1 MPMPLQWLMCY
12 SGAEKMQN
20 TEIAR
25 RLEEVAG
32 LLNEQEANPYRVQA
46 YRHAAEILRRLD
58 RPVAEILQQEGP
70 EGLRRLPGIGES
82 LARSIRELVLTG
94 RLPILARLRGE
105 ADPMSLLASV
115 PGIGP
120 VLADRLH
127 HELGIDTLEELEAA
141 AHDGRLTNLAGIGE
155 KKLTGIMDSLATRLG
170 RVRKSLRLVAAD
182 EPPVAELLDV
192 DREYRD
198 KAAAGQ
204 LRRIAPRRFNPSG
217 EAWLPV
223 LHTQR
228 GERHYTVLFSN
239 TTRAHRLGK
248 THDWVV
254 LYYDGGQEERQY
266 TVITSQ
272 RGPAHWQTDR
282 ERPRW
287 GVCLTLHARDDEITR
302 RPTLTDR
309 WCYPSSAARKSR
321 AVPCE
326 IHRVFI
332 RYASYRALP
341 GTHYLQSFGLTCF
354 RWVRNSMRNI
364 LVPGSRRS
372 KAYG

>member
-1 MPMPLQWLMCY
+1 M
-12 SGAEKMQN
+12 KN
-20 TEIAR
+20 TEIAC
-25 RLEEVAG
+25 RLEEVAR

-46 YRHAAEILRRLD
+46 YRNAAETLRRLD
-58 RPVAEILQQEGP
+58 QPVIEILQKEGP
-70 EGLRRLPGIGES
+70 EGLRCLPGIGES
-82 LARSIRELVLTG
+82 LARSIRELALIG

-115 PGIGP
+115 PGLGL

-170 RVRKSLRLVAAD
+170 RMRKSLRLMAAD

-192 DREYRD
+192 DREYRN

-204 LRRIAPRRFNPSG
+204 LQRIAPRRFNPSG
-217 EAWLPV
+217 EAWLPI

-239 TTRAHRLGK
+239 TTRAHRVGK
-248 THDWVV
+248 TQDWVV
-254 LYYDGGQEERQY
+254 LYYDGGQEEQQC

-272 RGPAHWQTDR
+272 HGP
-282 ERPRW
+282 
-287 GVCLTLHARDDEITR
+287 LTGKRIVSGRNGECVSHYMLAMM
-302 RPTLTDR
+302 
-309 WCYPSSAARKSR
+309 KS
-321 AVPCE
+321 
-326 IHRVFI
+326 HG
-332 RYASYRALP
+332 ALP
-341 GTHYLQSFGLTCF
+341 
-354 RWVRNSMRNI
+354 
-364 LVPGSRRS
+364 
-372 KAYG
+372 